1 VPHARRGRRAAQGL
15 RPACLTLRLFK
26 SSVAGTAPAY
36 QSAGT
41 TGGHRS
47 NEHEKARS
55 EWGNPGKN
63 HNTIDKWND

>member
-1 VPHARRGRRAAQGL
+1 
-15 RPACLTLRLFK
+15 LTLKLSK

-47 NEHEKARS
+47 GLKAALSQARVF
-55 EWGNPGKN
+55 
-63 HNTIDKWND
+63 IR